1 MTSLATHE
9 ATRRRLIGTLFTG
22 NAIGSTAYIGI
33 ATVAALLA
41 EDITGSTS
49 LSGLAATT
57 GTLGVAAGAAT
68 LSWMSARLGRRPT
81 FTLGYVLA
89 TAGSL
94 LVLVSIA
101 AGSFAMLL
109 LGMIAMGFGR
119 SVGQLAR
126 YAAGDLRTA
135 DRRAQAISLIV
146 WANTIGAVFGPLLIG
161 PAGAFAIAS
170 GANEYAGP
178 VVVAIAGFTLAAT
191 LMAIGLRP
199 EPMKLA
205 VTDPGQSVTDTPSR
219 LRDLLESRTVQL
231 AIGAI
236 VISQA
241 VMVLVMVMTP
251 LHIRDNG
258 GSLATV
264 GWVMMAHTLGMFAIA
279 PVTGRLVDR
288 FGSRKLIVA
297 AVGTFIVA
305 CGIAASAGAASTSTL
320 IVGLFL
326 LGVAWNFGFV
336 AGSTLLQEGHPVADR
351 LKLQG
356 VADSSAWVTAAVAAA
371 ASGVI
376 VANSSYATLGI
387 LGALAALLPLGTLYL
402 ERASTPNST

>member
-1 MTSLATHE
+1 MTSLAAHE

-33 ATVAALLA
+33 ATVSALVA
-41 EDITGSTS
+41 EEITGSTS

-57 GTLGVAAGAAT
+57 GTLGVAAGAAG
-68 LSWMSARLGRRPT
+68 LSWMSARSGRRPT
-81 FTLGYVLA
+81 FTLGYALA

-94 LVLVSIA
+94 IVLFSIPA
-101 AGSFAMLL
+101 QSFGLLL
-109 LGMIAMGFGR
+109 LGLVAMGFGR

-126 YAAGDLRTA
+126 YAAGDLRSA
-135 DRRAQAISLIV
+135 ERRAGAISLIV

-161 PAGAFAIAS
+161 PAGAFAVAA

-178 VVVAIAGFTLAAT
+178 VVVAIVGFSLAAI

-199 EPMKLA
+199 EPMTLA
-205 VTDPGQSVTDTPSR
+205 ITDPGHSDADEPSK
-219 LRDLLESRTVQL
+219 LADLIRSRTVQL
-231 AIGAI
+231 AVAAI
-236 VISQA
+236 VVSQA

-251 LHIRDNG
+251 IHIRDNG

-279 PVTGRLVDR
+279 PVTGRLVDLL
-288 FGSRKLIVA
+288 GSRTMIVT
-297 AVGTFIVA
+297 AVFTFVVS
-305 CGIAASAGAASTSTL
+305 CVIAASAGTASTATL

-356 VADSSAWVTAAVAAA
+356 FADSTAWVTAAMAAA

-376 VANSSYATLGI
+376 VANTSYASLGF
-387 LGALAALLPLGTLYL
+387 LGALLALIPLASMYR
-402 ERASTPNST
+402 ERGMATST

>member
-1 MTSLATHE
+1 MTTVAAHE
-9 ATRRRLIGTLFTG
+9 FTRRRLIGTLFTG

-41 EDITGSTS
+41 DDITGSTS

-68 LSWMSARLGRRPT
+68 LSWMSARAGRRPT
-81 FTLGYVLA
+81 FTMGYVLA
-89 TAGSL
+89 TTGSVV
-94 LVLVSIA
+94 VLA
-101 AGSFAMLL
+101 AVAASSFALLL

-161 PAGAFAIAS
+161 PAGAFAVAS
-170 GANEYAGP
+170 GSNEYAGP
-178 VVVAIAGFTLAAT
+178 VVVAIVGFALAAT

-205 VTDPGQSVTDTPSR
+205 VTDPGQSVTDKPSR
-219 LRDLLESRTVQL
+219 IGTLLQSRTVQL
-231 AIGAI
+231 AIAAI

-251 LHIRDNG
+251 LHIRDNE
-258 GSLATV
+258 GSLSTV

-279 PVTGRLVDR
+279 PVTGRLVDM
-288 FGSRKLIVA
+288 FGPRKMIA
-297 AVGTFIVA
+297 TAVGTFVVA
-305 CGIAASAGAASTSTL
+305 CVIAASAGSASTATL

-336 AGSTLLQEGHPVADR
+336 AGSTLLQEGHPVTDR

-356 VADSSAWVTAAVAAA
+356 VADSSAWVTAAVAAG

-387 LGALAALLPLGTLYL
+387 LGAAAALLLLASMYR
-402 ERASTPNST
+402 ERASTADGA

>member
-1 MTSLATHE
+1 MTTVAAHE
-9 ATRRRLIGTLFTG
+9 QTRRRLIGTLFTG

-57 GTLGVAAGAAT
+57 GTLGVAAGAAI
-68 LSWMSARLGRRPT
+68 LSWMSSRSGRRPT
-81 FTLGYVLA
+81 FTLGYALA

-94 LVLVSIA
+94 IVLVSIA
-101 AGSFAMLL
+101 AGSFPLL
-109 LGMIAMGFGR
+109 LFGMVAMGFGR

-161 PAGAFAIAS
+161 PAGAFAVAF
-170 GANEYAGP
+170 GVNEYSGP
-178 VVVAIAGFTLAAT
+178 VVVAIIGFALAAT

-205 VTDPGQSVTDTPSR
+205 VTDPGQSDTDRASR
-219 LRDLLESRTVQL
+219 IGTMLQSRTVQL
-231 AIGAI
+231 AIAAI

-251 LHIRDNG
+251 LHIRDND

-288 FGSRKLIVA
+288 YGSRTMITG
-297 AVGTFIVA
+297 AVGTFVVA
-305 CGIAASAGAASTSTL
+305 CVIAASASTASTFTL
-320 IVGLFL
+320 IIGLFL

-336 AGSTLLQEGHPVADR
+336 AGSTLLQEGHPVPDR

-356 VADSSAWVTAAVAAA
+356 LADSSAWVTAAMAAA

-376 VANSSYATLGI
+376 VAGTSYASLGL
-387 LGALAALLPLGTLYL
+387 LGALLALIPLASMYR
-402 ERASTPNST
+402 ERALATGQ